1 MRISEIMSRD
11 VEVARPEDSIQDV
24 ARKMKEID
32 SGVIPVCDGERL
44 QGMITD
50 RDIVV
55 RAVSEGRSFQTPVT
69 DVMTTDVEYCY
80 EDDDIRAAADKMA
93 ELQVRRLAVLDRD
106 QRLVGIVSLGD
117 IAQQGKDKTT
127 GQALEEIS
135 EPTRHV

>member
-11 VEVARPEDSIQDV
+11 VEVARPDETIQDV
-24 ARKMKEID
+24 ARKMKDID
-32 SGVIPVCDGERL
+32 SGVIPVCDGQRL
-44 QGMITD
+44 QGMVTD

-69 DVMTTDVEYCY
+69 DVMSSDVEYCY
-80 EDDDIRAAADKMA
+80 EDDDIGEAADKMA
-93 ELQVRRLAVLDRD
+93 RLQIRRLAVLDHD

-135 EPTRHV
+135 EPNRHV

>member
-1 MRISEIMSRD
+1 MRINEIMSRD
-11 VEVARPEDSIQDV
+11 VEVARPQDSIQDV
-24 ARKMKEID
+24 ARKMRDID
-32 SGVIPVCDGERL
+32 TGAIPVCDGERL
-44 QGMITD
+44 HGMITD

-55 RAVSEGRSFQTPVT
+55 RAVCEARSFETPVSE
-69 DVMTTDVEYCY
+69 VMTSDVEYCY
-80 EDDDIRAAADKMA
+80 EDDDIAAAADKMA

-135 EPTRHV
+135 EPNRQH

>member
-1 MRISEIMSRD
+1 M
-11 VEVARPEDSIQDV
+11 QDV
-24 ARKMKEID
+24 ARKMAKID
-32 SGVIPVCDGERL
+32 AGVIPVCDTSGVR
-44 QGMITD
+44 GMITD
-50 RDIVV
+50 RDIVLRV
-55 RAVSEGRSFQTPVT
+55 VSEGRSFETPASEI
-69 DVMTTDVEYCY
+69 MTADVEYCY
-80 EDDDIRAAADKMA
+80 DDDDIRAAADKMA